1 MRMEQRELPQT
12 GAEVL
17 VSALREH
24 GVRHVFGYPGG
35 QLTPIYDAL
44 YREPDIRHI
53 LARDEQAAAFMA
65 DGNARATGQ
74 PGVCL
79 AVCGPGVLNAATP
92 LACSFTDSVPVLL
105 LSGQIPMAGRGQRSG
120 FYHEN
125 EQLEA
130 CASFT
135 KWRACL
141 DDVQNIRPQFDLGMA
156 ALTGCRPG
164 PVLLEI
170 PLDVLRAKTE
180 HPSFPS
186 QPTMV
191 SAPVVRRGE
200 IESLAKLV
208 QEWRKPLILAGGGV
222 IISGAESVLVQVAER
237 LGAPVFHTLMG
248 KGVIPADHP
257 LSAGLPWFQATS
269 DLTDMESLISPLFA
283 QADGLLAVGCRFSQI
298 STANWKLPMPPALV
312 HIDVDRSEIGRH
324 YPVTL
329 GINADAKK
337 ALLKLLEAL
346 PSNVRTPWAQE
357 PTSRIEDRGTKIE
370 SLRPPQSSILDPQS
384 SPARP
389 PWRLPGI
396 DLLGPL
402 RRVLPRDAII
412 SADITR
418 LAYILL
424 ADFPVY
430 QPRTFLHPAGFVAMG
445 YGLPA
450 ALGAKVA
457 FPERVVVAI
466 TGDGGFLMSGM
477 ELATAVQEKLPVITV
492 LINDHSLTL
501 IKAIQERRYQSRF
514 LGVDLHNPDFSLFAK
529 AFGVRYWRTDNDPT
543 FETALGDAVSSKQ
556 PALIEVQLPR

>member
-1 MRMEQRELPQT
+1 MSMEQREPPQT

-44 YREPDIRHI
+44 YRESDIRHI
-53 LARDEQAAAFMA
+53 LARDEQAAGFMA
-65 DGNARATGQ
+65 DGYARATGQ

-92 LACSFTDSVPVLL
+92 VACSFTDSVPVLL
-105 LSGQIPMAGRGQRSG
+105 LSGQIPTTGRGLRSG

-141 DDVQNIRPQFDLGMA
+141 DDVHSIRPQLDLAMA
-156 ALTGCRPG
+156 ALTGSRPG

-170 PLDVLRAKTE
+170 PLDVLRAKPE
-180 HPSFPS
+180 HLSFPS

-200 IESLAKLV
+200 IESLANLV
-208 QEWRKPLILAGGGV
+208 QEWQKPLILAGGGV
-222 IISGAESVLVQVAER
+222 ITSGAESILIQVAER

-257 LSAGLPWFQATS
+257 LAAGLPWFQATS

-298 STANWKLPMPPALV
+298 STANWKLPMPRALA
-312 HIDVDRSEIGRH
+312 HIDVDRSELGRH
-324 YPVTL
+324 YPPTL
-329 GINADAKK
+329 GINADTKS
-337 ALLKLLEAL
+337 ALTKLLEAL
-346 PSNVRTPWAQE
+346 PSKAKAPWAQE
-357 PTSRIEDRGTKIE
+357 PASKIEDRGSKIE
-370 SLRPPQSSILDPQS
+370 NLRPPQSSILDPRS
-384 SPARP
+384 STARP
-389 PWRLPGI
+389 AWRLPGI
-396 DLLGPL
+396 DLLGSM

-418 LAYILL
+418 LAYIML

-450 ALGAKVA
+450 ALGAKAA
-457 FPERVVVAI
+457 FPKRVVVAI

-477 ELATAVQEKLPVITV
+477 ELATAVQEKLPVIV
-492 LINDHSLTL
+492 ILINDQSLTL

-514 LGVDLHNPDFSLFAK
+514 LGVDLLNPDFRLLAQ
-529 AFGVRYWRTDNDPT
+529 AFGVRYWRADNDSA
-543 FETALGDAVSSKQ
+543 FESALHEAIPLKEPS
-556 PALIEVQLPR
+556 LIEVQLPR